1 MSAALISSLSVDALL
16 AARDAMHEAVAQARS
31 AIGDAAARLA
41 AFGIEPTRFEVC
53 FPGNERRELLDDRYA
68 EAIRREID
76 RRIWLAVLR
85 ATNVDTLMDSE
96 TRRQFE
102 EKLYLSPLHPSAREA
117 NLPEL
122 TKENLLSTW
131 DSLAARAGDF
141 FERCVES
148 VYRSLSWNHKTNTPG
163 LFGEKLIV
171 RCTWPHSIQN
181 HGALLD
187 LERVLCLLDKR
198 PAPAHETGLR
208 AMKDRTCGEWHPIP
222 CAGGDGTALM
232 ALKRHKKGT
241 AHVRIL
247 RPDLV
252 RAMNAI
258 MARRHPGQIGTG
270 RRAHRK
276 AGAA

>member
-1 MSAALISSLSVDALL
+1 MGAVIPSVSIDGLL
-16 AARDAMHEAVAQARS
+16 AARDAMHEAVAQARV

-53 FPGNERRELLDDRYA
+53 FPGSDRRELLDDHYA
-68 EAIRREID
+68 EPIRREID

-102 EKLYLSPLHPSAREA
+102 EKLYLSPLHPSARESS
-117 NLPEL
+117 LPEL

-131 DSLAARAGDF
+131 DSLAARVGDF
-141 FERCVES
+141 FERSVES
-148 VYRSLSWNHKTNTPG
+148 VYRSLSWIHKTNTPG

-198 PAPAHETGLR
+198 PAPTHETGLR
-208 AMKDRTCGEWHPIP
+208 ALGDRACGEWHLIP

-232 ALKRHKKGT
+232 SVKLHRKGT

-247 RPDLV
+247 RPDLLQ
-252 RAMNAI
+252 AMNAI
-258 MARRHPGQIGTG
+258 MARRYPGQIGTG
-270 RRAHRK
+270 ARRK
-276 AGAA
+276 CGGAA